1 MLFASIVAIIGV
13 FVVPLIFQLL
23 WNITV
28 PEIFGLTRIRY
39 WQGFRLL
46 LIASMIF
53 GAGSFVHFN
62 FNR

>member
-1 MLFASIVAIIGV
+1 MILVVGLVIIGV
-13 FVVPLIFQLL
+13 FLVPLIFQLL

-28 PEIFGLTRIRY
+28 PEIFGLKTIRY
-39 WQGFRLL
+39 WQVFRLL

-62 FNR
+62 FNG

>member
-1 MLFASIVAIIGV
+1 MILVVGLVIIGV
-13 FVVPLIFQLL
+13 FLVPLIFQLL

-28 PEIFGLTRIRY
+28 PEIFGLKTIRY
-39 WQGFRLL
+39 WQAFRLL

-62 FNR
+62 FNG

>member
-1 MLFASIVAIIGV
+1 MILVVGLVIIGV
-13 FVVPLIFQLL
+13 FLVPLIFQLL

-28 PEIFGLTRIRY
+28 PEIFGLKRIRY
-39 WQGFRLL
+39 WQAVRLL

-62 FNR
+62 FNL